1 MSLADLLCILMLVS
15 SLSALLLGY
24 PVSFTL
30 AGAGVFW
37 GLVGVLSGAVDLH
50 FLGALPSRVYGN
62 SMTNTIL
69 IAVPMFIFMGFMLER
84 SKVAEELLE
93 TMGSLFGSFRGGLG
107 ISVALVGGLL
117 SASTGIVGA
126 TVVTMGLLSL
136 PSMLKHK
143 YSPSLSCGMICASG
157 TLGQIIPPSIVLIL
171 LGDQI
176 SHSYIEAQRNLGNFS
191 PEPISIG
198 DLFAGALL
206 PGLLLVCL
214 YILYQIIYASFRPE
228 SAPAI
233 SRSSLRAVTFMDI
246 LLSVLPALLLI
257 CAVLGSILFGLATSS
272 EAASVGAVGGLL
284 LGALKCSSGS
294 IASSRDYGKNSGS
307 IFNGDF
313 LLSPL
318 YSRLLIFGALFSF
331 ILMLIFS
338 FTFDMRIARID
349 APLSDRVAIILAA
362 IFGLYLFLTICYS
375 VFLVYR
381 SGILTS
387 VLKRTMESSS
397 MIFALLIGAMMFS
410 LSFRGLGGDDLIE
423 NFLLNLPGGFI
434 VQLSIVML
442 LIFFLGFFLDFIE
455 IIFVVVPLTAPV
467 LLLSGV
473 SPVWLGVLIAMNLQ
487 TSFLTPPFGF
497 SLFYLRGVAPSSVS
511 TLDIYRGVAP
521 FIVLQLIGLLATIIF
536 PGLTEWLPFLFYGS
550 DYSN

>member
-1 MSLADLLCILMLVS
+1 MSLADTLCILMLVS

-37 GLVGVLSGAVDLH
+37 GLVGVLLGVVDLQ

-62 SMTNTIL
+62 SMINTIL

-93 TMGSLFGSFRGGLG
+93 TMGSLFGSLRGGLG

-136 PSMLKHK
+136 PSMLKHR
-143 YSPSLSCGMICASG
+143 YSPSLACGMICASG

-176 SHSYIEAQRNLGNFS
+176 SHSYIEAQRNLGNFA

-206 PGLLLVCL
+206 PGLLLIFL

-228 SAPAI
+228 SAPAVA
-233 SRSSLRAVTFMDI
+233 RSSLRAVSFMDI
-246 LLSVLPALLLI
+246 VLSILPALLLI
-257 CAVLGSILFGLATSS
+257 CAVLGSILFGFATSS

-284 LGALKCSSGS
+284 LGALKCSGMRSNTFS
-294 IASSRDYGKNSGS
+294 NRTRWIV
-307 IFNGDF
+307 
-313 LLSPL
+313 
-318 YSRLLIFGALFSF
+318 FGALFSF
-331 ILMLIFS
+331 IFMLILS
-338 FTFDMRIARID
+338 FNFDMRIARVA

-362 IFGLYLFLTICYS
+362 ILGLYLFLAICYS
-375 VFLVYR
+375 GFLVYR
-381 SGILTS
+381 CGILTS

-467 LLLSGV
+467 LLLSGI

-497 SLFYLRGVAPSSVS
+497 SLFYLRGVAPSSVR

-521 FIVLQLIGLLATIIF
+521 FIVLQLIGLLATVIF
-536 PGLTEWLPFLFYGS
+536 PGLTEWLPFLLYGS

>member
-1 MSLADLLCILMLVS
+1 MLLSDLLCILMLVS
-15 SLSALLLGY
+15 SLSALLLGF

-37 GLVGVLSGAVDLH
+37 GLVGVLLGVVDLQ

-62 SMTNTIL
+62 SMINTIL

-84 SKVAEELLE
+84 SKVAEDLLE
-93 TMGSLFGSFRGGLG
+93 TMGSLFGSLRGGLG

-136 PSMLKHK
+136 PSMLKHR
-143 YSPSLSCGMICASG
+143 YSPSLACGMICASG

-176 SHSYIEAQRNLGNFS
+176 SHSYVEAQRSLGNFS

-206 PGLLLVCL
+206 PGLLLIVL
-214 YILYQIIYASFRPE
+214 YILYQIIYAWIYPE

-233 SRSSLRAVTFMDI
+233 SRSNLRAVSFVDI
-246 LLSVLPALLLI
+246 LLSILPALLLI
-257 CAVLGSILFGLATSS
+257 CAVLGSILFGFATSS

-284 LGALKCSSGS
+284 LGALKCSSTS
-294 IASSRDYGKNSGS
+294 VKVSPKVSSAYYNRCLS
-307 IFNGDF
+307 IF
-313 LLSPL
+313 SA
-318 YSRLLIFGALFSF
+318 SRTRWIVFGALFSF
-331 ILMLIFS
+331 ILMLILS
-338 FTFDMRIARID
+338 FTFDMRIARVD
-349 APLSDRVAIILAA
+349 APLSDRVAIILSM
-362 IFGLYLFLTICYS
+362 IFGLHLFFAICYS
-375 VFLVYR
+375 GFLVHHF
-381 SGILTS
+381 GILTV

-410 LSFRGLGGDDLIE
+410 LSFRSLGGDDLIE
-423 NFLLNLPGGFI
+423 SFLLNLPGGFI
-434 VQLSIVML
+434 VQLGVVML

-467 LLLSGV
+467 LLLSGI

-497 SLFYLRGVAPSSVS
+497 SLFYLRGVAPSSIR

-521 FIVLQLIGLLATIIF
+521 FIVLQLIGLLATVIF
-536 PGLTEWLPFLFYGS
+536 PGLTAWLPFLLYGS

>member
-1 MSLADLLCILMLVS
+1 MLLSDLLCILMLVS

-37 GLVGVLSGAVDLH
+37 GLVGVLLGVVDLQ

-62 SMTNTIL
+62 SMINTIL

-84 SKVAEELLE
+84 SKVAEDLLE
-93 TMGSLFGSFRGGLG
+93 TMGSLFGSLRGGLG

-136 PSMLKHK
+136 PSMLKHR
-143 YSPSLSCGMICASG
+143 YSPSLACGMICASG

-176 SHSYIEAQRNLGNFS
+176 SHSYVDAQRSLGNFS

-206 PGLLLVCL
+206 PGLLLIVL
-214 YILYQIIYASFRPE
+214 YILYQIIYAWVYPE

-233 SRSSLRAVTFMDI
+233 SRSNLRAVSFVDI
-246 LLSVLPALLLI
+246 LLSILPALLLI
-257 CAVLGSILFGLATSS
+257 CAVLGSILFGFATSS

-284 LGALKCSSGS
+284 LGALKCSSTSGNF
-294 IASSRDYGKNSGS
+294 SSAPYNRWQS
-307 IFNGDF
+307 IFSAKRTRWIVF
-313 LLSPL
+313 S
-318 YSRLLIFGALFSF
+318 ALFSF
-331 ILMLIFS
+331 ILMLILS
-338 FTFDMRIARID
+338 FTFDMRIGRVA

-362 IFGLYLFLTICYS
+362 IFGLYLFFAICYS
-375 VFLVYR
+375 SFLVYH
-381 SGILTS
+381 SGILTV

-397 MIFALLIGAMMFS
+397 MIFTLLIGAMMFS

-423 NFLLNLPGGFI
+423 SFLLNLPGGFI
-434 VQLSIVML
+434 VQLSVVML

-455 IIFVVVPLTAPV
+455 IIFVVVPVTAPV
-467 LLLSGV
+467 LLLSGI

-497 SLFYLRGVAPSSVS
+497 SLFYLRGVAPSSIR

-521 FIVLQLIGLLATIIF
+521 FIVLQLIGLLATVIF
-536 PGLTEWLPFLFYGS
+536 PGLTGWLPFLLYGS